1 MTAAVY
7 NLAGEARI
15 PAYVWTAVLGVSVA
29 AHVALLVYGISLTFN
44 EDAQD
49 PDITQTEI
57 VIESDELVFETAE
70 EVQSVVAE
78 AAQPDAVAPQA
89 AGQTALQPVLPEDI
103 QQALTPSVSE
113 LQPAQIEAV
122 RPVESETAVSSA
134 VSPSV
139 QDSVEAGTAPITP
152 TEQVA
157 PDRVE
162 TVVQPAAEVAATA
175 PVQPIISA
183 RPETA
188 VQVEQNSLSIAP
200 PDATVVTGIASDVVI
215 VEAVP
220 EDVPS
225 GASQPETIV
234 AVPSV
239 VPAQTGSEV
248 AVVTS
253 VQPTTQVE
261 PQTVDSAVRPPA
273 LSVAP
278 PVEAVTAATR
288 PAPVTPTTSSA
299 PVSAVTPNTGAVQA
313 ITSTEVVQDVAV
325 AASPPVSRVE
335 SETVPAASASPV
347 QVTPGNVQAVAPAE
361 EQIAAVQPSEIIS
374 PSVLPSDPET
384 SSVPTAPTVADPEPS
399 VPPDDVPTI
408 DPLAEV
414 TAYVSDY
421 DIGSCAHITVL
432 AAGTDTAEILAFGV
446 GIPRFLEF
454 YSKFQGTQ
462 GYDPDMQVRP
472 ISNGQCA
479 VLDTLETSKGIEAPG
494 LVQLASTDIRSGSQ
508 LRGVIQRDLPIG
520 RIAQAEAAGLEL
532 NGKGPP
538 ELYLI
543 DRNGQIHDA
552 RKYVR
557 PENSTDR
564 IGGWRFSFPVSFPG
578 NEENEYSL
586 ILTIWNRPK
595 ENQPAPFTRRA
606 AGRIASVLEKPGVYS
621 IEAFKVSR

>member
-1 MTAAVY
+1 MVAVY

-29 AHVALLVYGISLTFN
+29 VHIALLVYGISLQFT
-44 EDAQD
+44 DAQD
-49 PDITQTEI
+49 PDIAQTEI
-57 VIESDELVFETAE
+57 VIENEGPVFETAE
-70 EVQSVVAE
+70 QVQSVVAE
-78 AAQPDAVAPQA
+78 AAQPDAVAPQTPNE
-89 AGQTALQPVLPEDI
+89 TALQPVLPDDI
-103 QQALTPSVSE
+103 EQALTPSVSE
-113 LQPAQIEAV
+113 LEPAQIEPV
-122 RPVESETAVSSA
+122 RPVENETSVSSVLA
-134 VSPSV
+134 PVV
-139 QDSVEAGTAPITP
+139 QETVEAETTPIAP

-157 PDRVE
+157 PDTLD
-162 TVVQPAAEVAATA
+162 TVVPPAETAAASA
-175 PVQPIISA
+175 PVEPVAVAQ
-183 RPETA
+183 PETA
-188 VQVEQNSLSIAP
+188 AQVEQNNSNIASSE
-200 PDATVVTGIASDVVI
+200 ATVVTGIAPDVVV
-215 VEAVP
+215 VEAIP
-220 EDVPS
+220 EDAPPS
-225 GASQPETIV
+225 ASEPETIV

-239 VPAQTGSEV
+239 VPAQTGKEV

-253 VQPTTQVE
+253 VQPTTQVA
-261 PQTVDSAVRPPA
+261 PQTVDSAVRPPEA
-273 LSVAP
+273 GVAP
-278 PVEAVTAATR
+278 PVETVTAATR
-288 PAPVTPTTSSA
+288 PAPVATTASSA
-299 PVSAVTPNTGAVQA
+299 PVTAVTPSAGAVQTV
-313 ITSTEVVQDVAV
+313 TSTEVTQDVAV
-325 AASPPVSRVE
+325 AASAPVSQVE
-335 SETVPAASASPV
+335 SETVPAASANPV
-347 QVTPGNVQAVAPAE
+347 QVAPGNVQAVVPAE

-374 PSVLPSDPET
+374 PSVLPSDPEA
-384 SSVPTAPTVADPEPS
+384 SSVAPAPTVSDPEPS

-408 DPLAEV
+408 DPLAKV

-446 GIPRFLEF
+446 GIPRFMEF

-462 GYDPDMQVRP
+462 GYDPNMQVRP

-494 LVQLASTDIRSGSQ
+494 LVQLARTDIRSGSQ
-508 LRGVIQRDLPIG
+508 LTGVIQRDLPIG

-595 ENQPAPFTRRA
+595 ENQPAPFTRRG
-606 AGRIASVLEKPGVYS
+606 AGRIASVLEEPGVYS